1 MKMKKT
7 KLMTA
12 GLVLAISAFALVGC
26 GSDQSVDATGAPAT
40 EMVQTMISDVELGM
54 MMELDAEQIEEMFGL
69 TAEDYVSANV
79 QVNGMNIQ
87 STEFGIF
94 QVTGATT
101 AVEAGIAQR
110 METAIAN
117 WMPGYMPEEIAKMEN
132 YTIAKVGEY
141 VIYVVADTATKN
153 ALLGNIY
160 ADLGEEFTPFEE
172 EALAGDDM
180 SDLNGD
186 AVAPLPEEG
195 KIPVAPLPEEGTP
208 TPAPVTP
215 TPVPEPTPV
224 VPEPTPVVPDTT
236 PEVSPEV
243 TPEENTDTNAESST
257 SQTAQS
263 VYDKVV
269 AGVEL
274 GMLMQMDEYILADFH
289 GLATTDYKTAAVF
302 ASGMN
307 IKSTEIGV
315 FEANDAAGVDTIKA
329 GIKTR
334 MDTAIANWM
343 PGYMPEEIA
352 NMENYSVFVKGNFVL
367 YVVADDA
374 TKATLEA
381 NFNAQF

>member
-26 GSDQSVDATGAPAT
+26 GSDQSGEATGAPAN
-40 EMVQTMISDVELGM
+40 EMVQTMITDVELGM

-69 TAEDYVSANV
+69 TAEDYVSANI
-79 QVNGMNIQ
+79 QVNGMNMQ

-101 AVEAGIAQR
+101 VVEAGIVNR
-110 METAIAN
+110 METAMAN
-117 WMPGYMPEEIAKMEN
+117 WMPGYMPEEYFKMEN

-172 EALAGDDM
+172 EVWAGDDM
-180 SDLNGD
+180 TDQLGD

-195 KIPVAPLPEEGTP
+195 EIPVAPLPEDDLDGDKTQ
-208 TPAPVTP
+208 APVI
-215 TPVPEPTPV
+215 PVQPPV
-224 VPEPTPVVPDTT
+224 IPEPTPVVPDTT
-236 PEVSPEV
+236 VEVQ
-243 TPEENTDTNAESST
+243 PEENGETST
-257 SQTAQS
+257 SQTAQTIFDS
-263 VYDKVV
+263 VV

-274 GMLMQMDEYILADFH
+274 GMLMQMDEYIISDFH

-315 FEANDAAGVDTIKA
+315 FEAKDAAGVDTIKA

-334 MDTAIANWM
+334 METAIANWM

-352 NMENYSVFVKGNFVL
+352 NMENYSVFVNGNFVM
-367 YVVADDA
+367 YVVADDT